1 MMQAISDKLFMG
13 SLILLMISVVIS
25 GIGFQF
31 INWRTQVQ
39 EDEEGVTKG
48 NSARK
53 KAVMEAQ
60 DKSLKRVFRSYLLWI
75 AVAGMLI
82 SIVLSYL

>member
-25 GIGFQF
+25 GVGFQF
-31 INWRTQVQ
+31 MNWRTQAP
-39 EDEEGVTKG
+39 EDQNGETKG

-53 KAVMEAQ
+53 KAVIDAQ